1 MSPDE
6 ERKHANFKD
15 EIVAAF
21 DNHKPSKPDITREE
35 REELTRI
42 RHDPNTVIKPSDKS
56 KKLVA
61 MRQKVYLE
69 KAGNLLSDST
79 MYKNIDLT
87 INAYEEK
94 VKSILKIHC
103 QNMDGDLGVGMM
115 AVEYYGVAGSSV
127 MEIVR
132 HAAYKSAKSHNCR
145 FLRTYLQLEEFYSE
159 GQVDANTLVVLVSGE
174 QLVGKSTLIKTLRE
188 EGNNGTSND
197 SKRTRGIQMSN
208 FTDNLGQHLRIKD
221 LAGQDAFSATHDIFC
236 LSTSVPSLG
245 LAVVNS
251 KWDEKRI
258 TTSITTTVGR
268 FLSRKPP
275 SVTSDQPFTVMII
288 ATFRDEIKREDHGE
302 LAAKL
307 AASYSSAKGEFGDKL
322 HFQGPFAINATVN
335 DASFDRL
342 REKLSVVCRDIL
354 SKSCKQPKVLGQAE
368 EVLAQLHDNIREPFS
383 TSRQFSRQLCAASH
397 VQFDDNADS
406 INTAQIRRYRK
417 ILNAYGL
424 IVSFSSPELDDI
436 IVNRPNWLLSKV
448 IGLIFAPPGLDDEV
462 MLHFKDGVAKVQEVL
477 DKLNSCEGA
486 EGQGP
491 LLLQM
496 VIQLGVL
503 LQEKERIL
511 APSRLP
517 TADNCLGPLAK
528 KDSSPRS
535 ACAGV
540 SFTTQHCFSTA
551 LVIRLQ
557 TELYAY
563 FHELHGIPAELWK
576 NLVVVTPVHSTAR
589 GCISVTDSLRQA
601 VAVVHA
607 PVEDT
612 LDGYCLLALLRKVFD
627 RLAAQYSPGTN
638 YSTSILSSA
647 SIRQHLRKPSH
658 KFDFAVYN
666 AEQVRASVATQD
678 ILSTTY
684 SYDDRAPLLLE
695 WPVNHAS
702 LLSAKSSESIRES
715 LGESD
720 LPALAT
726 CLGLTSSSSSRG
738 HSNHLHAAAALVHSW
753 AVTDYHHT
761 STKLHQLLVKSPNAQ
776 RFAKICKVLRQ
787 HEELLATDFPDIFR
801 KRRVQAVQQVSAGAI
816 FSTVQSDSAESVPS
830 GSQSHSDQASQSTA
844 ARQDD
849 AGHAEHHAADGSCGI
864 FLSTS
869 PLHAMWST
877 DERIA
882 NLYEED
888 EAELSEE
895 TDSVEN
901 VPSNSQSHSDQ
912 ASQSTAARQDAAG
925 HADHLAGDGS
935 CGIVLSTSPL
945 HAMRSTDERIANLHE
960 EDVAELSAQ
969 TETFLKNPFK
979 HAIFINDIH
988 IWLQSLDAA
997 SLRGKAQKYG
1007 FFTDLARIDRLALT
1021 ERNHGNEPHN
1031 RELLAIIMAQER
1043 DGYIN
1048 LCKMVKEFGLY
1059 TTRLEQMNSLLTESD
1074 QV

>member
-1 MSPDE
+1 
-6 ERKHANFKD
+6 
-15 EIVAAF
+15 
-21 DNHKPSKPDITREE
+21 
-35 REELTRI
+35 
-42 RHDPNTVIKPSDKS
+42 
-56 KKLVA
+56 
-61 MRQKVYLE
+61 
-69 KAGNLLSDST
+69 
-79 MYKNIDLT
+79 
-87 INAYEEK
+87 
-94 VKSILKIHC
+94 
-103 QNMDGDLGVGMM
+103 
-115 AVEYYGVAGSSV
+115 
-127 MEIVR
+127 
-132 HAAYKSAKSHNCR
+132 
-145 FLRTYLQLEEFYSE
+145 
-159 GQVDANTLVVLVSGE
+159 
-174 QLVGKSTLIKTLRE
+174 
-188 EGNNGTSND
+188 
-197 SKRTRGIQMSN
+197 MSN
-208 FTDNLGQHLRIKD
+208 FTDERGQHLRIKD

-251 KWDEKRI
+251 KWDEKLI

-268 FLSRKPP
+268 FLSRRPP
-275 SVTSDQPFTVMII
+275 SVTSDQPFNVMII

-307 AASYSSAKGEFGDKL
+307 NTSCRSVKEEFGDKL
-322 HFQGPFAINATVN
+322 RFRGRFAINATVN
-335 DASFDRL
+335 DASFDSL
-342 REKLSVVCRDIL
+342 RERLSEVCTDIL
-354 SKSCKQPKVLGQAE
+354 SKSPKQPKVLGQAE
-368 EVLAQLHDNIREPFS
+368 EILAQLHDNIQEPFS
-383 TSRQFSRQLCAASH
+383 TSREFSRQLCAASH
-397 VQFDDNADS
+397 IKYDDHADS

-424 IVSFSSPELDDI
+424 IVSFSSPDLDDI
-436 IVNRPNWLLSKV
+436 IVNRPNWLLSKA
-448 IGLIFAPPGLDDEV
+448 IGLIFAPPGLDDED
-462 MLHFKDGVAKVQEVL
+462 MLHFKDGVAMFQEVL

-486 EGQGP
+486 EGRGG

-496 VIQLGVL
+496 VVQLGVL

-517 TADNCLGPLAK
+517 TADNCLGSLAK
-528 KDSSPRS
+528 KDSSSRS

-576 NLVVVTPVHSTAR
+576 NLVVVAPVHSTAR

-612 LDGYCLLALLRKVFD
+612 LDGYCLLALLRKVFGD
-627 RLAAQYSPGTN
+627 LAAQYSPGTS
-638 YSTSILSSA
+638 YSTSIISSA
-647 SIRQHLRKPSH
+647 SIRQHLHEPSD
-658 KFDFAVYN
+658 KFDFAVYD
-666 AEQVRASVATQD
+666 AEEVRSSVATKGH
-678 ILSTTY
+678 LSTSQRY
-684 SYDDRAPLLLE
+684 VDRAPLLLE

-702 LLSAKSSESIRES
+702 LLSAQSFESIREG

-726 CLGLTSSSSSRG
+726 CLGLTSSSSSC
-738 HSNHLHAAAALVHSW
+738 AAVLVHSW

-801 KRRVQAVQQVSAGAI
+801 KRRVQAVQPVSAGAI
-816 FSTVQSDSAESVPS
+816 SSTVQSDSAESVPS
-830 GSQSHSDQASQSTA
+830 SSQSHSDQASQSTA

-849 AGHAEHHAADGSCGI
+849 AGHAEHHAGHGSCGI

-882 NLYEED
+882 NLCQED

-895 TDSVEN
+895 
-901 VPSNSQSHSDQ
+901 
-912 ASQSTAARQDAAG
+912 
-925 HADHLAGDGS
+925 
-935 CGIVLSTSPL
+935 
-945 HAMRSTDERIANLHE
+945 
-960 EDVAELSAQ
+960 

-979 HAIFINDIH
+979 HAIFIADIH
-988 IWLQSLDAA
+988 IWLQSLGAA
-997 SLRGKAQKYG
+997 GLRGKAQKHG
-1007 FFTDLARIDRLALT
+1007 FFTDLAQINKLMIT
-1021 ERNHGNEPHN
+1021 EQYRGKEAHN
-1031 RELLAIIMAQER
+1031 CELLDIIMAQER
-1043 DGYIN
+1043 DGYIK
-1048 LCKMVKEFGLY
+1048 LCNIVKGYGQLY

-1074 QV
+1074 RV

>member
-1 MSPDE
+1 MTCLDYALARNSWE
-6 ERKHANFKD
+6 
-15 EIVAAF
+15 
-21 DNHKPSKPDITREE
+21 KPIPNLRAI
-35 REELTRI
+35 I
-42 RHDPNTVIKPSDKS
+42 RHLES
-56 KKLVA
+56 KYPEE
-61 MRQKVYLE
+61 QE
-69 KAGNLLSDST
+69 K
-79 MYKNIDLT
+79 
-87 INAYEEK
+87 
-94 VKSILKIHC
+94 
-103 QNMDGDLGVGMM
+103 
-115 AVEYYGVAGSSV
+115 V

-132 HAAYKSAKSHNCR
+132 HAADKPTAETHNCR

-188 EGNNGTSND
+188 GGNNGTSND

-208 FTDNLGQHLRIKD
+208 FTDERGQHLRIKD

-245 LAVVNS
+245 LAVVKS

-275 SVTSDQPFTVMII
+275 SVTSDQPFNVMII

-307 AASYSSAKGEFGDKL
+307 AASYGSVKGEFGDKL
-322 HFQGPFAINATVN
+322 HFHGPFAINATVN
-335 DASFDRL
+335 DTSFDRL
-342 REKLSVVCRDIL
+342 REKLSVVCTDIL
-354 SKSCKQPKVLGQAE
+354 SKSPKQPKVLGQAE

-383 TSRQFSRQLCAASH
+383 TSREFSRQLCAASN
-397 VQFDDNADS
+397 VEYDDDEDS

-477 DKLNSCEGA
+477 DKLNSFEGA

-517 TADNCLGPLAK
+517 TADNCLGSLAK
-528 KDSSPRS
+528 KDSSSRS

-563 FHELHGIPAELWK
+563 FHELHGIPAELWN
-576 NLVVVTPVHSTAR
+576 NLVVVAPVHSTAR

-612 LDGYCLLALLRKVFD
+612 LDGYCLLALLRKVFGD
-627 RLAAQYSPGTN
+627 LAAQYSPGTS
-638 YSTSILSSA
+638 YSTSIISSA
-647 SIRQHLRKPSH
+647 SIRQHLDEPSD
-658 KFDFAVYN
+658 KFDFAVYD
-666 AEQVRASVATQD
+666 AEEVRSSVATKVH
-678 ILSTTY
+678 LSTSQRY
-684 SYDDRAPLLLE
+684 VDRASLLLE

-702 LLSAKSSESIRES
+702 LLSAQSFESIRES

-726 CLGLTSSSSSRG
+726 CLGLTLPSSSRE
-738 HSNHLHAAAALVHSW
+738 HSNHPHTAAALVHSW

-761 STKLHQLLVKSPNAQ
+761 STKLYQLLVKSPNAQ

-787 HEELLATDFPDIFR
+787 HEELLATDFPDMFR
-801 KRRVQAVQQVSAGAI
+801 KRRVQAVQPVSDGAI
-816 FSTVQSDSAESVPS
+816 SSTVQSDSAESVPS

-849 AGHAEHHAADGSCGI
+849 AGHAEHHTGHGSCGI

-882 NLYEED
+882 NLYQED

-895 TDSVEN
+895 
-901 VPSNSQSHSDQ
+901 
-912 ASQSTAARQDAAG
+912 
-925 HADHLAGDGS
+925 
-935 CGIVLSTSPL
+935 
-945 HAMRSTDERIANLHE
+945 
-960 EDVAELSAQ
+960 

-979 HAIFINDIH
+979 HAIFIDDIH
-988 IWLQSLDAA
+988 IWLQSLGAA
-997 SLRGKAQKYG
+997 GLRGKAQKHG
-1007 FFTDLARIDRLALT
+1007 FFTDLAQINKLMIT
-1021 ERNHGNEPHN
+1021 EQYRGKEAHN
-1031 RELLAIIMAQER
+1031 CELLDIIMAQER
-1043 DGYIN
+1043 DGYIK
-1048 LCKMVKEFGLY
+1048 LCNIVKGYGQLY

-1074 QV
+1074 RV

>member
-1 MSPDE
+1 
-6 ERKHANFKD
+6 
-15 EIVAAF
+15 
-21 DNHKPSKPDITREE
+21 
-35 REELTRI
+35 
-42 RHDPNTVIKPSDKS
+42 
-56 KKLVA
+56 
-61 MRQKVYLE
+61 
-69 KAGNLLSDST
+69 
-79 MYKNIDLT
+79 
-87 INAYEEK
+87 
-94 VKSILKIHC
+94 
-103 QNMDGDLGVGMM
+103 
-115 AVEYYGVAGSSV
+115 
-127 MEIVR
+127 MEIIR
-132 HAAYKSAKSHNCR
+132 RAAAKETADPHNRR
-145 FLRTYLQLEEFYSE
+145 FLQTYLQLEEFYSE

-251 KWDEKRI
+251 KWDEKLI

-268 FLSRKPP
+268 FLSRRPP
-275 SVTSDQPFTVMII
+275 SVTSDQPFNVMII
-288 ATFRDEIKREDHGE
+288 ATFRDEIKREDHGK

-307 AASYSSAKGEFGDKL
+307 ATSYSSVEKEFGDKL
-322 HFQGPFAINATVN
+322 HFRGRFAINATVN
-335 DASFDRL
+335 DADFDRL
-342 REKLSVVCRDIL
+342 RVKLSEVCRDIL
-354 SKSCKQPKVLGQAE
+354 SKSPKQPKVLGQAE

-383 TSRQFSRQLCAASH
+383 TSREFSRQLCAASH
-397 VQFDDNADS
+397 VEYDDDDDDEDS
-406 INTAQIRRYRK
+406 IYTEQIRRYRK

-448 IGLIFAPPGLDDEV
+448 IGLIFAPPGLDDED
-462 MLHFKDGVAKVQEVL
+462 MLHFIDGVAKVQEVL
-477 DKLNSCEGA
+477 GKLNSCEGA

-503 LQEKERIL
+503 LQEKGRIL

-517 TADNCLGPLAK
+517 TADNCLGSLAK
-528 KDSSPRS
+528 KDSSSRS

-576 NLVVVTPVHSTAR
+576 NLVVVAPVHSTAR

-612 LDGYCLLALLRKVFD
+612 LDGYCLLALLRKVFGD
-627 RLAAQYSPGTN
+627 LAAQYSPGTS

-647 SIRQHLRKPSH
+647 SIRQHLHEPSD
-658 KFDFAVYN
+658 KFDFAVYD
-666 AEQVRASVATQD
+666 AEDVRSSVATKGH
-678 ILSTTY
+678 LST
-684 SYDDRAPLLLE
+684 SQRDVDRAPLLLE

-702 LLSAKSSESIRES
+702 LLSAKSFESIRES

-801 KRRVQAVQQVSAGAI
+801 KRRVQAVQPVSAGAI
-816 FSTVQSDSAESVPS
+816 SSTVQSDSAESVSS

-849 AGHAEHHAADGSCGI
+849 AGHAEHHAGHGSCGI

-895 TDSVEN
+895 TDSAES

-912 ASQSTAARQDAAG
+912 ASQSTAARQDDAG
-925 HADHLAGDGS
+925 HAERHAAHET
-935 CGIVLSTSPL
+935 CGTVLPTSPL

-960 EDVAELSAQ
+960 EDVAELSVQ

>member
-1 MSPDE
+1 
-6 ERKHANFKD
+6 
-15 EIVAAF
+15 
-21 DNHKPSKPDITREE
+21 
-35 REELTRI
+35 
-42 RHDPNTVIKPSDKS
+42 
-56 KKLVA
+56 
-61 MRQKVYLE
+61 
-69 KAGNLLSDST
+69 
-79 MYKNIDLT
+79 
-87 INAYEEK
+87 
-94 VKSILKIHC
+94 
-103 QNMDGDLGVGMM
+103 
-115 AVEYYGVAGSSV
+115 

-132 HAAYKSAKSHNCR
+132 HAAGKETADPHNRR
-145 FLRTYLQLEEFYSE
+145 FLQTYLQLEEFYSE
-159 GQVDANTLVVLVSGE
+159 SQVDANTLVVLVSGE
-174 QLVGKSTLIKTLRE
+174 QLVGKSTLIKTLRK
-188 EGNNGTSND
+188 EGNNGTSTD

-208 FTDNLGQHLRIKD
+208 FTDERGQHLRIKD

-245 LAVVNS
+245 IAVVNS
-251 KWDEKRI
+251 KWDAKLM
-258 TTSITTTVGR
+258 TTSITTTAGR
-268 FLSRKPP
+268 FLSRMPP
-275 SVTSDQPFTVMII
+275 SVTSDQPFNVMII
-288 ATFRDEIKREDHGE
+288 ATFRDEIKREDHGK

-307 AASYSSAKGEFGDKL
+307 ATSYSSVEKEFGDKL
-322 HFQGPFAINATVN
+322 HFRGRFAINATVN
-335 DASFDRL
+335 DADFDRL
-342 REKLSVVCRDIL
+342 RVKLSEVCRDIL

-368 EVLAQLHDNIREPFS
+368 EVLAQLHDNIKEPFS
-383 TSRQFSRQLCAASH
+383 TSRKFSRQLCAASN
-397 VQFDDNADS
+397 VEYDDNADS
-406 INTAQIRRYRK
+406 MNTAQIRRYRK

-436 IVNRPNWLLSKV
+436 IVNRPNWLLSTV
-448 IGLIFAPPGLDDEV
+448 IGLILAPPGLDDED
-462 MLHFKDGVAKVQEVL
+462 MLHFIDGVAKVQEVL
-477 DKLNSCEGA
+477 GKLNSCEGA

-517 TADNCLGPLAK
+517 TADNCLGSLAK
-528 KDSSPRS
+528 KDSSSQS

-540 SFTTQHCFSTA
+540 SFRTQHCFSTA

-576 NLVVVTPVHSTAR
+576 NLVVVAPVHSPAR

-612 LDGYCLLALLRKVFD
+612 LDGYCLLALLRMVFD

-647 SIRQHLRKPSH
+647 SIRQHLHEPST
-658 KFDFAVYN
+658 KFDFAVYD
-666 AEQVRASVATQD
+666 AEQVRSSVATQGH
-678 ILSTTY
+678 LSTSHRY
-684 SYDDRAPLLLE
+684 VDRAPLLLK

-702 LLSAKSSESIRES
+702 LLSAQSFESVRES

-801 KRRVQAVQQVSAGAI
+801 KRRVQVVEPVSAGATS
-816 FSTVQSDSAESVPS
+816 STVPPDLSESVPLS
-830 GSQSHSDQASQSTA
+830 SQSHSDQASPSTA

-849 AGHAEHHAADGSCGI
+849 AGNAEHHAADGSCGI

-869 PLHAMWST
+869 PLHGMWST

-882 NLYEED
+882 NLYEEN
-888 EAELSEE
+888 EAELSEQ
-895 TDSVEN
+895 TDSPES
-901 VPSNSQSHSDQ
+901 VPSASQSHSDQ
-912 ASQSTAARQDAAG
+912 ASQSTAARQADAG
-925 HADHLAGDGS
+925 HEHHAADGS
-935 CGIVLSTSPL
+935 CCTFLSTSPL
-945 HAMRSTDERIANLHE
+945 MKVLSEISDFRRFSRSMERCISRLKR
-960 EDVAELSAQ
+960 EDFAQAVAILIDPEYSNDFKDDMQDFIVRNDLGTTNIPDNMQGVIRWAVDQAATREITLAELKKIALDLNPEKKKRIEK
-969 TETFLKNPFK
+969 TFHVET
-979 HAIFINDIH
+979 
-988 IWLQSLDAA
+988 W
-997 SLRGKAQKYG
+997 
-1007 FFTDLARIDRLALT
+1007 
-1021 ERNHGNEPHN
+1021 
-1031 RELLAIIMAQER
+1031 
-1043 DGYIN
+1043 
-1048 LCKMVKEFGLY
+1048 
-1059 TTRLEQMNSLLTESD
+1059 
-1074 QV
+1074 

>member
-1 MSPDE
+1 MTCLD
-6 ERKHANFKD
+6 RAVANYGYGQP
-15 EIVAAF
+15 I
-21 DNHKPSKPDITREE
+21 PSLRAI
-35 REELTRI
+35 I
-42 RHDPNTVIKPSDKS
+42 RH
-56 KKLVA
+56 
-61 MRQKVYLE
+61 LE
-69 KAGNLLSDST
+69 SQ
-79 MYKNIDLT
+79 YPEE
-87 INAYEEK
+87 EEK
-94 VKSILKIHC
+94 
-103 QNMDGDLGVGMM
+103 
-115 AVEYYGVAGSSV
+115 V

-132 HAAYKSAKSHNCR
+132 HAADKETAKPLNRR
-145 FLRTYLQLEEFYSE
+145 FLQTYLQLEEFYSE

-174 QLVGKSTLIKTLRE
+174 QLVGKSTLIKTLRKE
-188 EGNNGTSND
+188 EHNGTSND
-197 SKRTRGIQMSN
+197 SKRTRGIQISN
-208 FTDNLGQHLRIKD
+208 FTDERGQHLRIKD

-251 KWDEKRI
+251 KWDAKLM
-258 TTSITTTVGR
+258 TTSITTTAGR
-268 FLSRKPP
+268 FLSRMPP
-275 SVTSDQPFTVMII
+275 SVTSDQPFNVMII
-288 ATFRDEIKREDHGE
+288 ATFRDEIKREDHGK

-307 AASYSSAKGEFGDKL
+307 ATSYSSVKKEFGDKL
-322 HFQGPFAINATVN
+322 HFRGRFAINATVN
-335 DASFDRL
+335 DADFDRL
-342 REKLSVVCRDIL
+342 RVKLSEVCRDIL

-368 EVLAQLHDNIREPFS
+368 EILAQLHDNIQAPFS
-383 TSRQFSRQLCAASH
+383 TSREFSRQLCAASH
-397 VQFDDNADS
+397 VEYDDNADS
-406 INTAQIRRYRK
+406 INTEQIRRYRK

-436 IVNRPNWLLSKV
+436 IVNRPNWLLSTV
-448 IGLIFAPPGLDDEV
+448 IGLILAPPGLDDED
-462 MLHFKDGVAKVQEVL
+462 MLHFIDGVANVQEVL
-477 DKLNSCEGA
+477 GKLNSCEGA

-517 TADNCLGPLAK
+517 TADNCLGSLAK
-528 KDSSPRS
+528 KDSSSQS

-576 NLVVVTPVHSTAR
+576 NLVVVAPVHSPAR

-612 LDGYCLLALLRKVFD
+612 LDGYCLLALLRMVFD

-647 SIRQHLRKPSH
+647 SIRQHLHEPST
-658 KFDFAVYN
+658 KFDFAVYD
-666 AEQVRASVATQD
+666 AEQVRSSVATQGH
-678 ILSTTY
+678 LSTSHLY
-684 SYDDRAPLLLE
+684 VDRAPLLLK

-702 LLSAKSSESIRES
+702 LLSAQSFESVRES

-801 KRRVQAVQQVSAGAI
+801 KRRVQVVEPVSAEATS
-816 FSTVQSDSAESVPS
+816 STVPPDLSV
-830 GSQSHSDQASQSTA
+830 
-844 ARQDD
+844 
-849 AGHAEHHAADGSCGI
+849 
-864 FLSTS
+864 
-869 PLHAMWST
+869 
-877 DERIA
+877 
-882 NLYEED
+882 
-888 EAELSEE
+888 
-895 TDSVEN
+895 
-901 VPSNSQSHSDQ
+901 
-912 ASQSTAARQDAAG
+912 
-925 HADHLAGDGS
+925 
-935 CGIVLSTSPL
+935 
-945 HAMRSTDERIANLHE
+945 
-960 EDVAELSAQ
+960 
-969 TETFLKNPFK
+969 
-979 HAIFINDIH
+979 
-988 IWLQSLDAA
+988 
-997 SLRGKAQKYG
+997 
-1007 FFTDLARIDRLALT
+1007 
-1021 ERNHGNEPHN
+1021 
-1031 RELLAIIMAQER
+1031 
-1043 DGYIN
+1043 
-1048 LCKMVKEFGLY
+1048 
-1059 TTRLEQMNSLLTESD
+1059 
-1074 QV
+1074 

>member
-1 MSPDE
+1 
-6 ERKHANFKD
+6 
-15 EIVAAF
+15 
-21 DNHKPSKPDITREE
+21 
-35 REELTRI
+35 
-42 RHDPNTVIKPSDKS
+42 
-56 KKLVA
+56 
-61 MRQKVYLE
+61 
-69 KAGNLLSDST
+69 
-79 MYKNIDLT
+79 
-87 INAYEEK
+87 
-94 VKSILKIHC
+94 
-103 QNMDGDLGVGMM
+103 
-115 AVEYYGVAGSSV
+115 

-132 HAAYKSAKSHNCR
+132 HAAGKKTADPHNRR
-145 FLRTYLQLEEFYSE
+145 FLQTYLQLEEFYSE

-174 QLVGKSTLIKTLRE
+174 QLVGKSTLIKTLRKE
-188 EGNNGTSND
+188 ENNGTSND

-208 FTDNLGQHLRIKD
+208 FTDERGQHLRIKD

-251 KWDEKRI
+251 KWDAKLM
-258 TTSITTTVGR
+258 TTSITTTAGR
-268 FLSRKPP
+268 FLSRMPP
-275 SVTSDQPFTVMII
+275 TVTSDQPFNVMII
-288 ATFRDEIKREDHGE
+288 ATFRDEIKREDHGK

-307 AASYSSAKGEFGDKL
+307 ATSYSSVEKEFGDKL
-322 HFQGPFAINATVN
+322 HFRGRFAINATVN
-335 DASFDRL
+335 DADFDRL
-342 REKLSVVCRDIL
+342 RVKLSEVCRDIL
-354 SKSCKQPKVLGQAE
+354 SKSCKQPKVLGKAE
-368 EVLAQLHDNIREPFS
+368 EILAQLHYNIQAPFS
-383 TSRQFSRQLCAASH
+383 TSREFSRQLCAASH
-397 VQFDDNADS
+397 VEYDDNADS
-406 INTAQIRRYRK
+406 INTEQIRRYRK

-436 IVNRPNWLLSKV
+436 IVNRPNWLLSTV
-448 IGLIFAPPGLDDEV
+448 IGLILAPPGLDDED
-462 MLHFKDGVAKVQEVL
+462 MLHFIDGVAKVQEVL
-477 DKLNSCEGA
+477 GKLNSCEGA

-517 TADNCLGPLAK
+517 TADNCLGSLAK
-528 KDSSPRS
+528 KDSSSQS

-576 NLVVVTPVHSTAR
+576 NLVVVAPVHSPAR

-647 SIRQHLRKPSH
+647 SIRQHLHEPST
-658 KFDFAVYN
+658 KFGFAVYN
-666 AEQVRASVATQD
+666 AEQVRSSVATKGH
-678 ILSTTY
+678 LSTSHRY
-684 SYDDRAPLLLE
+684 VDRAPLLLE

-702 LLSAKSSESIRES
+702 LLSAQSFESVRES

-726 CLGLTSSSSSRG
+726 CLGITSPSSSRL

-753 AVTDYHHT
+753 AVTDYYHT

-801 KRRVQAVQQVSAGAI
+801 KRRVQVVEPVSAGATSSAVPPDLSESVPSSSQSHSDQASQSTAARQDDAGNAEHHAADGSCGI
-816 FSTVQSDSAESVPS
+816 FLSTSPLHGMWSTDERIANLYEENEAELSEQTDSAESVPS
-830 GSQSHSDQASQSTA
+830 ASQSHSDQASQSTA

-849 AGHAEHHAADGSCGI
+849 AGHAEHHAAHGSCG
-864 FLSTS
+864 
-869 PLHAMWST
+869 
-877 DERIA
+877 
-882 NLYEED
+882 
-888 EAELSEE
+888 
-895 TDSVEN
+895 V
-901 VPSNSQSHSDQ
+901 
-912 ASQSTAARQDAAG
+912 
-925 HADHLAGDGS
+925 
-935 CGIVLSTSPL
+935 VLPASPL
-945 HAMRSTDERIANLHE
+945 HAMRSTDERIASLHE
-960 EDVAELSAQ
+960 EDEAELSEQ
-969 TETFLKNPFK
+969 TETFLDNPFD
-979 HAIFINDIH
+979 HAIFITKLH
-988 IWLQSLDAA
+988 IWLQKLDANG
-997 SLRGKAQKYG
+997 LRDKAQEYG
-1007 FFTDLARIDRLALT
+1007 FLAFDQIDKLKLT
-1021 ERNHGNEPHN
+1021 LRNYGGRDHN
-1031 RELLAIIMAQER
+1031 SELLAIIMAQER
-1043 DGYIN
+1043 DGYIK
-1048 LCKMVKEFGLY
+1048 LCKIIKGYGQY
-1059 TTRLEQMNSLLTESD
+1059 TTQLEQMNSLLTESD
-1074 QV
+1074 RV

>member
-1 MSPDE
+1 
-6 ERKHANFKD
+6 
-15 EIVAAF
+15 
-21 DNHKPSKPDITREE
+21 
-35 REELTRI
+35 
-42 RHDPNTVIKPSDKS
+42 
-56 KKLVA
+56 
-61 MRQKVYLE
+61 
-69 KAGNLLSDST
+69 
-79 MYKNIDLT
+79 
-87 INAYEEK
+87 
-94 VKSILKIHC
+94 
-103 QNMDGDLGVGMM
+103 
-115 AVEYYGVAGSSV
+115 

-132 HAAYKSAKSHNCR
+132 HAAGKETADPHNRR
-145 FLRTYLQLEEFYSE
+145 FLQTYLQLEEFYSE
-159 GQVDANTLVVLVSGE
+159 SQVDANTLVVLVSGE
-174 QLVGKSTLIKTLRE
+174 QLVGKSTLIKTLRK
-188 EGNNGTSND
+188 EGNNGTSTD

-208 FTDNLGQHLRIKD
+208 FTDERGQHLRIKD

-245 LAVVNS
+245 IAVVNS
-251 KWDEKRI
+251 KWDAKLM
-258 TTSITTTVGR
+258 TTSITTTAGR
-268 FLSRKPP
+268 FLSRMPP
-275 SVTSDQPFTVMII
+275 SVTSDQPFNVMII
-288 ATFRDEIKREDHGE
+288 ATFRDEIKREDHGK

-307 AASYSSAKGEFGDKL
+307 ATSYSSVEKEFGDKL
-322 HFQGPFAINATVN
+322 HFRGRFAINATVN
-335 DASFDRL
+335 DADFDRL
-342 REKLSVVCRDIL
+342 RVKLSEVCRDIL

-368 EVLAQLHDNIREPFS
+368 EVLAQLHDNIKEPFS
-383 TSRQFSRQLCAASH
+383 TSRKFSRQLCAASN
-397 VQFDDNADS
+397 VEYDDNADS
-406 INTAQIRRYRK
+406 MNTAQIRRYRK

-436 IVNRPNWLLSKV
+436 IVNRPNWLLSTV
-448 IGLIFAPPGLDDEV
+448 IGLILAPPGLDDED
-462 MLHFKDGVAKVQEVL
+462 MLHFIDGVAKVQEVL
-477 DKLNSCEGA
+477 GKLNSCEGA

-517 TADNCLGPLAK
+517 TADNCLGSLAK
-528 KDSSPRS
+528 KDSSSQS

-540 SFTTQHCFSTA
+540 SFRTQHCFSTA

-576 NLVVVTPVHSTAR
+576 NLVVVAPVHSPAR

-612 LDGYCLLALLRKVFD
+612 LDGYCLLALLRMVFD

-647 SIRQHLRKPSH
+647 SIRQHLHEPST
-658 KFDFAVYN
+658 KFDFAVYD
-666 AEQVRASVATQD
+666 AEQVRSSVATQGH
-678 ILSTTY
+678 LSTSHRY
-684 SYDDRAPLLLE
+684 VDRAPLLLK

-702 LLSAKSSESIRES
+702 LLSAQSFESVRES

-801 KRRVQAVQQVSAGAI
+801 KRRVQVVEPVSAGATS
-816 FSTVQSDSAESVPS
+816 STVPPDLSESVPLS
-830 GSQSHSDQASQSTA
+830 SQSHSDQASPSTA

-849 AGHAEHHAADGSCGI
+849 AGNAEHHAADGSCGI

-869 PLHAMWST
+869 PLHGMWST

-882 NLYEED
+882 NLYEEN
-888 EAELSEE
+888 EAELSEQTGHE
-895 TDSVEN
+895 
-901 VPSNSQSHSDQ
+901 HH
-912 ASQSTAARQDAAG
+912 AA
-925 HADHLAGDGS
+925 DGS
-935 CGIVLSTSPL
+935 CCTFLSTSPL
-945 HAMRSTDERIANLHE
+945 MKVLSEISDFRRFSRSMERCISRLKR
-960 EDVAELSAQ
+960 EDFAQAVAILIDPEYSNDFKDDMQDFIVRNDLGTTNIPDNMQGVIRWAVDQAATREITLAELKKIALDLNPEKKKRIEK
-969 TETFLKNPFK
+969 TFHVET
-979 HAIFINDIH
+979 
-988 IWLQSLDAA
+988 W
-997 SLRGKAQKYG
+997 
-1007 FFTDLARIDRLALT
+1007 
-1021 ERNHGNEPHN
+1021 
-1031 RELLAIIMAQER
+1031 
-1043 DGYIN
+1043 
-1048 LCKMVKEFGLY
+1048 
-1059 TTRLEQMNSLLTESD
+1059 
-1074 QV
+1074 